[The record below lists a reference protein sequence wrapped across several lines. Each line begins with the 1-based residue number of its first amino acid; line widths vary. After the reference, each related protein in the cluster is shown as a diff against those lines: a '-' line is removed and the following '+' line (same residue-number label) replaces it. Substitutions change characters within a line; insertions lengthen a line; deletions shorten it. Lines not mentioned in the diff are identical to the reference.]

1 MQQRSQLHLLSETLI
16 LSYLSDNVE
25 LKPLSGCE
33 PLFVAAVAV
42 LDFVVQSVQS
52 KLLEQCHSIEAPVHY
67 KLLS

>member
-1 MQQRSQLHLLSETLI
+1 MQQRSHLHLLSETLI

-52 KLLEQCHSIEAPVHY
+52 KCLDQCYSMEALVHY
-67 KLLS
+67 KLLN

>member
-1 MQQRSQLHLLSETLI
+1 MQPRSQLHLLSETLI

-52 KLLEQCHSIEAPVHY
+52 K
-67 KLLS
+67 

>member
-1 MQQRSQLHLLSETLI
+1 MLTVQQRSQLHLLSETVI

-52 KLLEQCHSIEAPVHY
+52 K
-67 KLLS
+67 

>member
-25 LKPLSGCE
+25 LKLLSGCE

-52 KLLEQCHSIEAPVHY
+52 K
-67 KLLS
+67 